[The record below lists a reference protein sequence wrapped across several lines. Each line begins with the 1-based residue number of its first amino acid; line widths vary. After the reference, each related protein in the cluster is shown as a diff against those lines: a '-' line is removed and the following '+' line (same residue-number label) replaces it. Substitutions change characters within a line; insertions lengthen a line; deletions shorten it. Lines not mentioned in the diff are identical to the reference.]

1 MPNFAASVTLMFN
14 EVDLLDRFEQAASV
28 GFRAVEVQAPYGESP
43 EDIADRLRC
52 HDLTPVLFN
61 LPTAVGAIPGQE
73 AQFEQGV
80 TRALEYAEATGCRQ
94 LHCLAGKTDDT
105 RAEGTFV
112 SNLQWAS
119 EQARPLGVRLLIE
132 PLNTRD
138 NPGYFLTRSAQAQR
152 IIHQVGTDNVLL
164 QYDFYHM
171 QIMEGCLAE
180 TVKANL
186 DAIGH
191 FQIGGVPGR
200 NEPDRGQEINYPY
213 LFDLIDDLGF
223 TGWVGC
229 EYHPRGNTID
239 GLAWA
244 EPHGLGRGEP
254 GLGTRPSGH

>member
-52 HDLTPVLFN
+52 HALTPVLFN

-73 AQFEQGV
+73 AEFQQGV
-80 TRALEYAEATGCRQ
+80 TRALEYAEATSCRQ
-94 LHCLAGKTDDT
+94 LHCLAGKTDDS

-138 NPGYFLTRSAQAQR
+138 NPGYFLTRSAQARRSSIRLAPIMCHFSTTSTTCRPWKAAWQR
-152 IIHQVGTDNVLL
+152 RSKPTSTLSP
-164 QYDFYHM
+164 FS
-171 QIMEGCLAE
+171 
-180 TVKANL
+180 
-186 DAIGH
+186 
-191 FQIGGVPGR
+191 
-200 NEPDRGQEINYPY
+200 DR
-213 LFDLIDDLGF
+213 
-223 TGWVGC
+223 
-229 EYHPRGNTID
+229 RGA
-239 GLAWA
+239 GS
-244 EPHGLGRGEP
+244 ER
-254 GLGTRPSGH
+254 TRPRPGDQLSLLVRSDRRPWLHRMGRVRVSPPWEHHRRARVG

>member
-43 EDIADRLRC
+43 EDIADRLRR

-73 AQFEQGV
+73 AEFQQGV

-119 EQARPLGVRLLIE
+119 EQAETAWRAPPHRATQHSGQSGLFSDAERAGPEDHSPGWHRQCVTAVRLL
-132 PLNTRD
+132 PYADHGRVPGRD
-138 NPGYFLTRSAQAQR
+138 GQSQAR
-152 IIHQVGTDNVLL
+152 RNRP
-164 QYDFYHM
+164 
-171 QIMEGCLAE
+171 
-180 TVKANL
+180 
-186 DAIGH
+186 

-244 EPHGLGRGEP
+244 EPHGFGRGGP
-254 GLGTRPSGH
+254 GLGTRSSGH